1 MQLMRIVTYSF
12 ALLIAGTLWFPCAS
26 SYAQSGPAAP
36 QWHVCF
42 TPGDQCADDLIA
54 RIDTANSSVRVQAYS
69 FTSKDIADA
78 LIRARSRGV
87 DVIAILDKSQTRER
101 YSMIDEMKAGGI
113 LVYIDDCC
121 AIAHNKVMIID
132 ERIVVTGSYNFTKSA
147 EVRNAENMLIIED
160 RTLAARYLDNWQKH
174 RQGSD
179 AYATR

>member
-1 MQLMRIVTYSF
+1 MRISRILFSLLFVSLWSALATPSF
-12 ALLIAGTLWFPCAS
+12 AQIQAPI
-26 SYAQSGPAAP
+26 P

-54 RIDTANSSVRVQAYS
+54 RIDAAKLSIRVQAYS

-101 YSMIDEMKAGGI
+101 YSMIDEMKDGGI

-147 EVRNAENMLIIED
+147 EVRNAENMLIID
-160 RTLAARYLDNWQKH
+160 DPTLAARYLDNWQKH